1 MFLGWY
7 KSNTDGEEMSK
18 FVMRYYH
25 HGEARDI
32 EAGIRYCYWHNF
44 LGCFF
49 MLKKHEN
56 SLNGVSLTSHWG
68 MSPPQ
73 HFMTNDLDSGTS
85 RNADDHEKFL
95 QKICASD

>member
-25 HGEARDI
+25 HGEVRDI
-32 EAGIRYCYWHNF
+32 EAGIRFCHWHNS

-49 MLKKHEN
+49 MLKTNEN
-56 SLNGVSLTSHWG
+56 ALNGVSCDISSGNEFFVVTSTFH
-68 MSPPQ
+68 
-73 HFMTNDLDSGTS
+73 D
-85 RNADDHEKFL
+85 R
-95 QKICASD
+95 